1 MTKLYCYDHKSDNVE
16 SDSDDETHI
25 DIKDNAVVVERDSK
39 AAVQKTKKWKI
50 PIVYNILKRRN
61 MVLKKRNEKR
71 QFRWEWQLRH
81 SKLWTQI

>member
-1 MTKLYCYDHKSDNVE
+1 MTKLYCYDHKPDNVE

-39 AAVQKTKKWKI
+39 TAVQKIKKRKI

-71 QFRWEWQLRH
+71 QFC
-81 SKLWTQI
+81 